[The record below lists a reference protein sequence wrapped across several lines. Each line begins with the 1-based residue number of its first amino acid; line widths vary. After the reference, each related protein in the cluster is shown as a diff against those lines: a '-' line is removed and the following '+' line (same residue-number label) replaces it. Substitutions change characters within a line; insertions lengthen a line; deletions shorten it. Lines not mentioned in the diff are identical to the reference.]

1 MHVFHNLCITCSGRT
16 NRIIGVRSR
25 HKSSLAKTFLKVFG
39 AKALVIF
46 LRFCSGPSV
55 VGPPCS
61 NNNWPH
67 RLGGEGEILVD
78 FSSYKTNAPH
88 ARKRGRFKILKIPH
102 VFEVTGRRARR
113 ATWGGRGGADN
124 MAISRLAAVTIFT
137 LAAAMGDDGDDGDGN
152 GIFALL

>member
-102 VFEVTGRRARR
+102 VFEVTDGRASATGDVGRARR
-113 ATWGGRGGADN
+113 GRQHGHKPPRRRNNIYTRRRHGEDE
-124 MAISRLAAVTIFT
+124 
-137 LAAAMGDDGDDGDGN
+137 DGN
-152 GIFALL
+152 GIFVLL

>member
-1 MHVFHNLCITCSGRT
+1 MWQSSCNQKGPRGRGWRSLPLPGPRQTFPSRERIVSMPKPMRSMHVFHNLCITCSGRT

-67 RLGGEGEILVD
+67 RLRGEGEILVD
-78 FSSYKTNAPH
+78 FSSSPLTKQTRH
-88 ARKRGRFKILKIPH
+88 TR
-102 VFEVTGRRARR
+102 
-113 ATWGGRGGADN
+113 GRGGD
-124 MAISRLAAVTIFT
+124 SKF
-137 LAAAMGDDGDDGDGN
+137 
-152 GIFALL
+152 